1 MNPPTVPWVPWG
13 VETGL
18 GVAPQ
23 IWSGISTDP
32 EELKTLSTKIIQCLS
47 NIGAV
52 ARFKGFLDQAGELP
66 VSPLGSLRF

>member
-1 MNPPTVPWVPWG
+1 M
-13 VETGL
+13 
-18 GVAPQ
+18 
-23 IWSGISTDP
+23 DP

-52 ARFKGFLDQAGELP
+52 ARFKGFLDQAGELT